1 MSERTP
7 TLAAKEAPA
16 AALPPKGAEFA
27 PWDGPAALIHASL
40 FEYLLRL
47 GDTDVV
53 LAQRLGEWVGHG
65 PVLEEDIA
73 LANVGLDLLGQGR
86 MWLSYAGEVEARS
99 GGKART
105 EDELAF
111 LRDGGA
117 YRNLLLAEMPNGDF
131 ASTMARQFYFDQYHL
146 LLLRALTGSTDPRVA
161 EIAAKG
167 AKEVAYH
174 AERSMDWVVRLGDGT
189 DESHARMQRALDHL
203 WMYTGEM
210 FTADAGELALAESGA
225 GVDARALRE
234 PWLAA
239 VTAIV
244 GEATLTLPQGEW
256 MQGSNGRGGKQ
267 GVHTEHL
274 GHLLTEM
281 QHLQRAY
288 PGAQW

>member
-1 MSERTP
+1 MKVED
-7 TLAAKEAPA
+7 A
-16 AALPPKGAEFA
+16 
-27 PWDGPAALIHASL
+27 L
-40 FEYLLRL
+40 FEYVLRL

-53 LAQRLGEWVGHG
+53 LAQRLGEWIGHG

-86 MWLSYAGEVEARS
+86 MWLSYAGEVEARTR
-99 GGKART
+99 GGAGRS

-117 YRNLLLAEMPNGDF
+117 YRNLQLAEMPNGDF
-131 ASTMARQFYFDQYHL
+131 AMTMARQFYFDQFHL
-146 LLLRALTGSTDPRVA
+146 LLLRALTRSTDPRVA
-161 EIAAKG
+161 EIAAKS
-167 AKEVAYH
+167 AKEVTYH
-174 AERSMDWVVRLGDGT
+174 AERSADWVIRLGDGT
-189 DESHARMQRALDHL
+189 DESHQRMQRAIDGL

-210 FTADAGELALAESGA
+210 FAADALESTLAEA
-225 GVDARALRE
+225 GVGVDVRMLHA
-234 PWLAA
+234 PWLAS

-244 GEATLTLPQGEW
+244 GEATLVLPQGEW
-256 MQGSNGRGGKQ
+256 MQGANGRGGKQ
-267 GVHTEHL
+267 GIHTEHL

>member
-1 MSERTP
+1 MN
-7 TLAAKEAPA
+7 L
-16 AALPPKGAEFA
+16 
-27 PWDGPAALIHASL
+27 DVHL
-40 FEYLLRL
+40 FEYLQRL

-53 LAQRLGEWVGHG
+53 FAQRLGEWVGHG

-86 MWLSYAGEVEARS
+86 MWLSYAGEVEARFMAP
-99 GGKART
+99 GRT
-105 EDELAF
+105 EDQLAF

-131 ASTMARQFYFDQYHL
+131 AATMARQFYFDQFHL
-146 LLLRALTGSTDPRVA
+146 LLLRALTRSTDPRVA
-161 EIAAKG
+161 EIAAKSV
-167 AKEVAYH
+167 KEVSYH

-189 DESHARMQRALDHL
+189 DESHARMQRALNDL

-210 FTADAGELALAESGA
+210 FAIDAVELALAEAGIGA
-225 GVDARALRE
+225 DPRALRK
-234 PWLAA
+234 PWLTSVAA
-239 VTAIV
+239 VLD
-244 GEATLTLPQGEW
+244 EATMTMPQGEW

>member
-1 MSERTP
+1 MSRD
-7 TLAAKEAPA
+7 EA
-16 AALPPKGAEFA
+16 
-27 PWDGPAALIHASL
+27 L
-40 FEYLLRL
+40 FEYLQRL

-73 LANVGLDLLGQGR
+73 LTNVGLDLLGQGR
-86 MWLSYAGEVEARS
+86 MWLSYAGEVEARFRDQ
-99 GGKART
+99 GRT
-105 EDELAF
+105 EDQLAF

-117 YRNLLLAEMPNGDF
+117 YRNLLLVEMPNGDF
-131 ASTMARQFYFDQYHL
+131 AATMARQFYFDRFHL
-146 LLLRALTGSTDPRVA
+146 LLLRALTGSSDARVA

-167 AKEVAYH
+167 FKEVSYH

-189 DESHARMQRALDHL
+189 EESHARMQRALDDL

-210 FTADAGELALAESGA
+210 FAADATELALAASGIGA
-225 GVDARALRE
+225 DVRALRE
-234 PWLAA
+234 PWLASVSA
-239 VTAIV
+239 VIA
-244 GEATLTLPQGEW
+244 EATLTLPSGEW
-256 MQGSNGRGGKQ
+256 MQGGNGRGGKQ

-281 QHLQRAY
+281 QYLQRAY